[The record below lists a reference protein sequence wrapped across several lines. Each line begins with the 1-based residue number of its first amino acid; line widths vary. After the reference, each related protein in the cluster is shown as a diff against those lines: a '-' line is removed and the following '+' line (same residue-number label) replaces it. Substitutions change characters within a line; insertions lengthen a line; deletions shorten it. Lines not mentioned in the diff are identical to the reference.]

1 MGSSVFHG
9 GVSTMLA
16 IVVLGF
22 SKSYVFVIFFRLWV
36 GIIVFGMANG
46 FLLLPVI
53 LSIIG
58 PVENIHPETVK
69 NIQMALESPKR
80 PR

>member
-9 GVSTMLA
+9 GISTMLA
-16 IVVLGF
+16 ISVLGF
-22 SKSYVFVIFFRLWV
+22 TKSYVFVIFFRLWV
-36 GIIVFGMANG
+36 GIIIFGMANG

-58 PVENIHPETVK
+58 PLEAIEPPSKQIDEENG
-69 NIQMALESPKR
+69 IQIV
-80 PR
+80 